1 MPFSPLDVV
10 WVFAWS
16 RGSHLETM
24 RGDTEDDSKKYR
36 KNLSPWCHHG
46 AVELTGPGMALP
58 LAVLIGEMINFFPT
72 EGLLF
77 GLPAISNQA
86 HLN

>member
-58 LAVLIGEMINFFPT
+58 LAVLLGEMIDPEENINCVSKS
-72 EGLLF
+72 GKMYV
-77 GLPAISNQA
+77 ND
-86 HLN
+86 N